1 MAGGLPNLLTLSRI
15 AAIPVLIAVY
25 YMPSPLG
32 PWLSFALFAA
42 AAVTDAL
49 DGRLARRSGRV
60 TAFGRFL
67 DPVADKLLVTSVLVL
82 LVADGRAPALA
93 AALVLCREI
102 LVSALREDMARRGA
116 ALPVSIL
123 AKWKTAVQMAALGL
137 LLVADGAAAV
147 GLAPGAVAGVG
158 AAALWT
164 AAVLGAVTAA
174 DYVRRGAPPW
184 RPSRGDGEAR
194 E

>member
-25 YMPSPLG
+25 YVQSPLG

-42 AAVTDAL
+42 AAATDAL

-67 DPVADKLLVTSVLVL
+67 DPVADKLLVTAVLVL

-174 DYVRRGAPPW
+174 DYVRRGAPRW
-184 RPSRGDGEAR
+184 RDGKAR